1 MKTDMSKKYVNDLVG
16 SSTSAWQ
23 AEQGEQADKARIGE
37 HLSSFFEAVGRI
49 PSLQFQP
56 VSAMTLD
63 DMANEALGLSYWS
76 DVLGDRYA
84 ERTQAR
90 IDELHTE
97 MERREADTGDQAGEV
112 SAKQGYSIA
121 PEDVQAYLDTLK
133 PGDNI
138 GVSYNSAECL
148 VARAIRHKYQRPD
161 LWVCVETET
170 ITIDGGPSAVEEFLT
185 PPDIRTI
192 INTFDDVTSSCRPIT
207 KQEWLEA
214 CAEVEK

>member
-1 MKTDMSKKYVNDLVG
+1 MSKKYVNKPVKSDD
-16 SSTSAWQ
+16 AACQ
-23 AEQGEQADKARIGE
+23 AGADDQANKARIGE

-90 IDELHTE
+90 IDELRAE

-121 PEDVQAYLDTLK
+121 PEDVQAYLDSLGMEDK
-133 PGDNI
+133 I

-170 ITIDGGPSAVEEFLT
+170 ITIDGGPSAVVEFLT

-192 INTFDDVTSSCRPIT
+192 INAFDDVSSSCRPIT

-214 CAEVEK
+214 KAQDEEAVK